1 MKGYITGYNEREDTL
16 FIAVPCLSNIG
27 SVQEIESD
35 EVEVSLIG
43 IREPLITPEQRR
55 KIFALVH
62 DITGYISGYTDRN
75 EIRFTLSAMQV
86 LYLMDSTD
94 EESIRFAL
102 TDNYCRL
109 QGVDLFSLSTKNE
122 NCASRELAS
131 DFIDWLVN
139 LCVENAIPC
148 MDTLLNRCEDVERY
162 VYACVANRRCAICGK
177 KADIHEVDTVGMGRN
192 RSKIGHVGQLV
203 EPLCRGHH
211 NEAGEIG
218 QKSFDE
224 LYHLSPIRL
233 DEHLCEVLG
242 WRRKPKKEK
251 NGEIG

>member
-1 MKGYITGYNEREDTL
+1 MRGYITSYDEEADALIITIPHISNTGNIQD
-16 FIAVPCLSNIG
+16 IA
-27 SVQEIESD
+27 SD
-35 EVEVSLIG
+35 EAEVTLIG
-43 IREPLITPEQRR
+43 IGKPLITPEQRR

-62 DITGYISGYTDRN
+62 DITGYISGVTDRS

-86 LYLMDSTD
+86 LYLMDATD
-94 EESIRFAL
+94 EESVRFAL

-211 NEAGEIG
+211 QEAGEIG

-242 WRRKPKKEK
+242 WRKKSRKQ
-251 NGEIG
+251 G

>member
-1 MKGYITGYNEREDTL
+1 MKGHIVDYDSNIDTL
-16 FIAVPCLSNIG
+16 YVAVPGVGGIDYLIDN
-27 SVQEIESD
+27 VSD
-35 EVEVSLIG
+35 EVEVVLTPTK
-43 IREPLITPEQRR
+43 EDAITPEQRR
-55 KIFALVH
+55 KVFALMR
-62 DITGYISGYTDRN
+62 DITAFISGVADRN

-86 LYLMDSTD
+86 LYLMDTTD

-211 NEAGEIG
+211 QEAGEIG

-233 DEHLCEVLG
+233 DENLCEVLG
-242 WRRKPKKEK
+242 WRKKSRKQ
-251 NGEIG
+251 G

>member
-1 MKGYITGYNEREDTL
+1 MKGYITDYDSNTDTL
-16 FIAVPCLSNIG
+16 YIAVPLHGGIDILNEK
-27 SVQEIESD
+27 VSD
-35 EVEVSLIG
+35 EVEVALTSSALIS
-43 IREPLITPEQRR
+43 PQQRR
-55 KIFALVH
+55 KVFSLIRE
-62 DITGYISGYTDRN
+62 ITDYISGGGNSRN
-75 EIRFTLSAMQV
+75 EIRSTLRAMQ
-86 LYLMDSTD
+86 LNYLIDVADS
-94 EESIRFAL
+94 EAVRFCL
-102 TDNYCRL
+102 TDQYCRL
-109 QGVDLFSLSTKNE
+109 QSIDLFSLSPNNE

-211 NEAGEIG
+211 QEAGEIG

-242 WRRKPKKEK
+242 WRKKSRKQ
-251 NGEIG
+251 G

>member
-1 MKGYITGYNEREDTL
+1 MKGFITGYDEEADALVIT
-16 FIAVPCLSNIG
+16 VPNISNIG
-27 SVQEIESD
+27 NIQDIASD
-35 EVEVSLIG
+35 EAEVTLIG
-43 IREPLITPEQRR
+43 IGKSLITPEQRR

-62 DITGYISGYTDRN
+62 DITAFISGYTDRN

-86 LYLMDSTD
+86 LYLMDTTD

-211 NEAGEIG
+211 QEAGEIG

-233 DEHLCEVLG
+233 DENLCEVFG
-242 WRRKPKKEK
+242 WRKKSRKQ
-251 NGEIG
+251 G

>member
-1 MKGYITGYNEREDTL
+1 MKGYITDYDAEADTL
-16 FIAVPCLSNIG
+16 YIAVPNIG
-27 SVQEIESD
+27 GIGLLQEKEVTEA
-35 EVEVSLIG
+35 EVELTLIDG
-43 IREPLITPEQRR
+43 RMITPEQRR
-55 KIFALVH
+55 KVFALMR
-62 DITGYISGYTDRN
+62 DITAFISGETTRN
-75 EIRFTLSAMQV
+75 EIRFTLSSMQI
-86 LYLMDSTD
+86 LYLMDATD
-94 EESIRFAL
+94 EESVRFAL

-109 QGVDLFSLSTKNE
+109 QGVDLFSLSPKNE

-177 KADIHEVDTVGMGRN
+177 KADIHEVETVGMGRN

-203 EPLCRGHH
+203 EPLCREHH
-211 NEAGEIG
+211 QEAGEIG

-224 LYHLSPIRL
+224 LYHLQPIRL

-242 WRRKPKKEK
+242 WRKKSRKQ
-251 NGEIG
+251 G

>member
-16 FIAVPCLSNIG
+16 FIAVPGLSNIG
-27 SVQEIESD
+27 SIREIESD

-43 IREPLITPEQRR
+43 IREPLITSEQRR
-55 KIFALVH
+55 KIFALIH
-62 DITGYISGYTDRN
+62 DITGYISGVTDRN

-86 LYLMDSTD
+86 LYLMDTTD
-94 EESIRFAL
+94 EESVRFAL

-177 KADIHEVDTVGMGRN
+177 KADIHEVEAVGMGRN

-211 NEAGEIG
+211 QEAGEIG

-233 DEHLCEVLG
+233 DENLCEVLG
-242 WRRKPKKEK
+242 WRKKSRKQ
-251 NGEIG
+251 G

>member
-16 FIAVPCLSNIG
+16 FIAVPGLSDIG
-27 SVQEIESD
+27 SIQEIESD

-43 IREPLITPEQRR
+43 IREPKITPEQRR

-62 DITGYISGYTDRN
+62 DVTAFISGETDRN

-86 LYLMDSTD
+86 LYLMDAAD
-94 EESIRFAL
+94 EESVRFAL

-109 QGVDLFSLSTKNE
+109 QGIDLFSLSPNNE

-131 DFIDWLVN
+131 DFIDWLIN

-211 NEAGEIG
+211 QEAGEIG

-242 WRRKPKKEK
+242 WRKKSK
-251 NGEIG
+251 KQG

>member
-1 MKGYITGYNEREDTL
+1 MKGYVTDYDSNTDTL
-16 FIAVPCLSNIG
+16 LISVPNISNIG
-27 SVQEIESD
+27 NIQDIESD
-35 EVEVSLIG
+35 EAEVTLIG
-43 IREPLITPEQRR
+43 IGKPLITPEQRR
-55 KIFALVH
+55 KVFALMR
-62 DITGYISGYTDRN
+62 DITAFISGVTDRN

-86 LYLMDSTD
+86 LYLMDTTD
-94 EESIRFAL
+94 EESVRFAL

-109 QGVDLFSLSTKNE
+109 QGVDLFSLSPKNE
-122 NCASRELAS
+122 NCASRDLAS

-162 VYACVANRRCAICGK
+162 VYACVANRRCAICGR

-211 NEAGEIG
+211 QEAGEIG

-242 WRRKPKKEK
+242 WRKKSK
-251 NGEIG
+251 KQG

>member
-16 FIAVPCLSNIG
+16 YIAVPGLSNIG
-27 SVQEIESD
+27 SIQEIESD

-43 IREPLITPEQRR
+43 IREPLITSEQRR

-62 DITGYISGYTDRN
+62 DITAFISGVTDRS

-86 LYLMDSTD
+86 LYLMDTTD

-162 VYACVANRRCAICGK
+162 VYACVANRRCAICGR

-211 NEAGEIG
+211 QEAGEIG

-242 WRRKPKKEK
+242 WRKKSRKQ
-251 NGEIG
+251 G

>member
-16 FIAVPCLSNIG
+16 FIAVPGLSNIG
-27 SVQEIESD
+27 SIQEIESD

-55 KIFALVH
+55 KIFALIH
-62 DITGYISGYTDRN
+62 DITGYISGVTDRN

-86 LYLMDSTD
+86 LYLMDTTD
-94 EESIRFAL
+94 EESVRFAL

-109 QGVDLFSLSTKNE
+109 QGVDLISLSTKNE

-162 VYACVANRRCAICGK
+162 VYACIANRRCAICGK

-203 EPLCRGHH
+203 EPLCRVHH
-211 NEAGEIG
+211 QEAGEIG

-233 DEHLCEVLG
+233 DENLCEVLG
-242 WRRKPKKEK
+242 WRKKSRKQ
-251 NGEIG
+251 G

>member
-1 MKGYITGYNEREDTL
+1 MKGYITSYDEEADALIIT
-16 FIAVPCLSNIG
+16 IPHISNIG
-27 SVQEIESD
+27 NIQDIASD
-35 EVEVSLIG
+35 EAEVTLIG

-62 DITGYISGYTDRN
+62 DITGYISGVTDRN

-86 LYLMDSTD
+86 LYLMDTTD

-211 NEAGEIG
+211 QEAGKIG

-233 DEHLCEVLG
+233 DENLCEVLG
-242 WRRKPKKEK
+242 WRKKSRKQ
-251 NGEIG
+251 G

>member
-16 FIAVPCLSNIG
+16 FIAVPGLSNIG
-27 SVQEIESD
+27 SIQEIESD

-86 LYLMDSTD
+86 LYLMDTTD

-211 NEAGEIG
+211 QEAGEIG

-242 WRRKPKKEK
+242 WRKKSRKQ
-251 NGEIG
+251 G

>member
-1 MKGYITGYNEREDTL
+1 MRGYVTDYDRETDTL
-16 FIAVPCLSNIG
+16 YIAVPNIG
-27 SVQEIESD
+27 GIEHLQEK
-35 EVEVSLIG
+35 EVTEADVELTLIDGRMVS
-43 IREPLITPEQRR
+43 PQQRR
-55 KIFALVH
+55 KIFSLIH
-62 DITGYISGYTDRN
+62 DIADYISGGGNSRN
-75 EIRFTLSAMQV
+75 EIRSTLRAMQ
-86 LYLMDSTD
+86 LNYLIDVADS
-94 EESIRFAL
+94 EAVRFCL
-102 TDNYCRL
+102 TDQYCRL
-109 QGVDLFSLSTKNE
+109 QSIDLFSLSPNNE

-203 EPLCRGHH
+203 EPLCRVHH
-211 NEAGEIG
+211 QEAGEIG

-233 DEHLCEVLG
+233 DENLCEVLG
-242 WRRKPKKEK
+242 WRKKSRKQ
-251 NGEIG
+251 G